1 MVFLWAKLLIIDH
14 PQNAKRCWKR
24 RYISCVTKF
33 HSKKRIPPDVP
44 QGVCEVAQ
52 WRNHRTSAD
61 KCFSLT
67 VTLRLATRPPFIA
80 RRGRIYLSSTWGMML
95 LLRLHHTK
103 VHHKAENQYD
113 SPPQQQNVHAGIN
126 LKQGNIARLKLM
138 WAFLRKAHPLAG
150 IWRLLW
156 VVVGMAR
163 IARLGVCEL
172 RGSDSPSTT
181 LPNKAGPKCSPC
193 RSWL

>member
-1 MVFLWAKLLIIDH
+1 MLKGR
-14 PQNAKRCWKR
+14 PCWNR
-24 RYISCVTKF
+24 WYISCATKF

-44 QGVCEVAQ
+44 HGAGEVAQ

-95 LLRLHHTK
+95 LLMLHHTEVYHLNSK
-103 VHHKAENQYD
+103 MSKHIANQSRDILPDWNWWKIVGIFKKSASSCWKLKIVMGCGWNGED
-113 SPPQQQNVHAGIN
+113 STSG
-126 LKQGNIARLKLM
+126 RL
-138 WAFLRKAHPLAG
+138 
-150 IWRLLW
+150 
-156 VVVGMAR
+156 
-163 IARLGVCEL
+163 EL